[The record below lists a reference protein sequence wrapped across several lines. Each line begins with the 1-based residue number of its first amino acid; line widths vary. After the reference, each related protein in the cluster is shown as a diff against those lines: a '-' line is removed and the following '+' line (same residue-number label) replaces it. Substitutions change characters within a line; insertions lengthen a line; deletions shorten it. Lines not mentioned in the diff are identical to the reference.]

1 MMDGMYGANPLF
13 GYNNNNSNVHTRFG
27 ANDDVN
33 TNDLIQQE
41 LEQEI
46 NREEQRQ
53 QQQHQL
59 RRSGKGRRG
68 TSRKRKDDNDDDDEY
83 DDDDDDDVDGDD
95 TDDVDGSNGTR
106 QKVVRRSKK
115 RNNSDDD
122 DDDDDDSSSTS
133 ITDDDD
139 SDNGNAKKT
148 TQLKKNAKPTKQGKQ
163 EQQQLQRNNKN
174 RQYALSN
181 VKLRKNDKLHM
192 KRLMRGILK
201 QAKQNEEEKLF
212 KTITQTVLGTLNP
225 ASTAATAAA
234 TGSRHPVSVVGQKRS
249 RNDDDHDDDDDDD
262 DDDNTTDISSSSS
275 SSSSY
280 LKRAR
285 KYHDSQDGKF
295 NSVAH
300 KQFINDLQDKLTKFN
315 SLGVQRIK
323 ELDTTHNLEDLP
335 LTGKDKYMSSNSSA
349 PTVTIKEPLFE
360 ILTDHYCKSVLVNSI
375 LRKVLPF
382 VDIPYIKK

>member
-13 GYNNNNSNVHTRFG
+13 GYNNNNSNVG
-27 ANDDVN
+27 ARVG
-33 TNDLIQQE
+33 TNDEVEHNELLQQE

-46 NREEQRQ
+46 NREEKRQ
-53 QQQHQL
+53 QQL
-59 RRSGKGRRG
+59 RNATVNDKK
-68 TSRKRKDDNDDDDEY
+68 SRKRK
-83 DDDDDDDVDGDD
+83 
-95 TDDVDGSNGTR
+95 
-106 QKVVRRSKK
+106 
-115 RNNSDDD
+115 DDD
-122 DDDDDDSSSTS
+122 DDDDDDYDDDDDDTEEDDNTTTSLTTKGKRARTNNNDDSDDDDYSSSST
-133 ITDDDD
+133 DHD
-139 SDNGNAKKT
+139 SDDAKKK
-148 TQLKKNAKPTKQGKQ
+148 LKKKAKSIK
-163 EQQQLQRNNKN
+163 QQQQQSSRNKN

-181 VKLRKNDKLHM
+181 VKLRKKDKLHM
-192 KRLMRGILK
+192 KQLMRGIMK

-225 ASTAATAAA
+225 ASAAA
-234 TGSRHPVSVVGQKRS
+234 AAAAADSPLLGQKRS
-249 RNDDDHDDDDDDD
+249 RSQLTND
-262 DDDNTTDISSSSS
+262 DDDNDDDDTNDVS

-285 KYHDSQDGKF
+285 KHHDSNDGKF

-300 KQFINDLQDKLTKFN
+300 KHFITDLQDKLTKFN
-315 SLGVQRIK
+315 NLGVHRIK

-335 LTGKDKYMSSNSSA
+335 LTGKDKYMSNNSNT

>member
-13 GYNNNNSNVHTRFG
+13 GYNNNTSNVHTRFG

-33 TNDLIQQE
+33 TNDLLQQE

-59 RRSGKGRRG
+59 RRSAKGRRG
-68 TSRKRKDDNDDDDEY
+68 KTSRKRKDDNDDDDEY
-83 DDDDDDDVDGDD
+83 DDDDDDVDSDDD
-95 TDDVDGSNGTR
+95 TDDVGGGSNGTR
-106 QKVVRRSKK
+106 QKVVRRNKK

-122 DDDDDDSSSTS
+122 DDDDSSSTS
-133 ITDDDD
+133 STDDDD

-148 TQLKKNAKPTKQGKQ
+148 TQLKKNAKPAKQGKQ
-163 EQQQLQRNNKN
+163 EQQQRNNKN

-225 ASTAATAAA
+225 SSAAAAAA
-234 TGSRHPVSVVGQKRS
+234 TSRPVVLGQKRS
-249 RNDDDHDDDDDDD
+249 RNDEDHDDDDDD
-262 DDDNTTDISSSSS
+262 DDDNTTDISSS

-335 LTGKDKYMSSNSSA
+335 LTGKDKYMPSNSSA

>member
-1 MMDGMYGANPLF
+1 MDGMYGANPLF

-33 TNDLIQQE
+33 TNDLLQQE

-59 RRSGKGRRG
+59 RSAKGRRG
-68 TSRKRKDDNDDDDEY
+68 KTSRKRKDDDDDDEY
-83 DDDDDDDVDGDD
+83 DDDDVDGDD
-95 TDDVDGSNGTR
+95 TDDVGGGGSNGTR

-115 RNNSDDD
+115 ANDSDD

-133 ITDDDD
+133 STDDDD

-148 TQLKKNAKPTKQGKQ
+148 TQLKKNTKPTKQGKQ
-163 EQQQLQRNNKN
+163 EQQQLQRNSKN

-181 VKLRKNDKLHM
+181 VKLRKIDKLHM

-225 ASTAATAAA
+225 TSTAAAAAA
-234 TGSRHPVSVVGQKRS
+234 TASHHPVSVGQKRS

-262 DDDNTTDISSSSS
+262 DDDNDNTNDISSSS

-285 KYHDSQDGKF
+285 KYHDLQDGKF

-335 LTGKDKYMSSNSSA
+335 LTGKDKYMSSTSSA